1 MSNIL
6 SVNQKPII
14 CPKCGSY
21 KIGDI
26 IYGEPLP
33 YFQSHNDN
41 PLIINGGWMPKDKKT
56 KLLEELIN
64 HKTENEWIEFKVNNY
79 EP

>member
-1 MSNIL
+1 MKEIL
-6 SVNQKPII
+6 SVTQKPMI

-33 YFQSHNDN
+33 YFQSDN
-41 PLIINGGWMPKDKKT
+41 NKMA
-56 KLLEELIN
+56 
-64 HKTENEWIEFKVNNY
+64 VV
-79 EP
+79 

>member
-1 MSNIL
+1 MKEIL

-26 IYGEPLP
+26 IYGETLQ
-33 YFQSHNDN
+33 YYQSN
-41 PLIINGGWMPKDKKT
+41 PLIINGGCMIADGLPHYQCIDCFQEFNEYGKS
-56 KLLEELIN
+56 LI
-64 HKTENEWIEFKVNNY
+64 
-79 EP
+79 

>member
-1 MSNIL
+1 MKEIL
-6 SVNQKPII
+6 SVTQKPIS

-33 YFQSHNDN
+33 YFQSYNDN
-41 PLIINGGWMPKDKKT
+41 PLIINGGCMIADGLPHYQCIDCSQEFNEYGKS
-56 KLLEELIN
+56 LI
-64 HKTENEWIEFKVNNY
+64 
-79 EP
+79 

>member
-1 MSNIL
+1 MKEIL
-6 SVNQKPII
+6 SVTQKPIS

-33 YFQSHNDN
+33 YNQSHNDSQ
-41 PLIINGGWMPKDKKT
+41 LIINDG
-56 KLLEELIN
+56 
-64 HKTENEWIEFKVNNY
+64 Y
-79 EP
+79 

>member
-1 MSNIL
+1 MKEIL
-6 SVNQKPII
+6 SVNQKPIS

-33 YFQSHNDN
+33 YYQSHNDSQ
-41 PLIINGGWMPKDKKT
+41 LIINDG
-56 KLLEELIN
+56 
-64 HKTENEWIEFKVNNY
+64 Y
-79 EP
+79 